1 VRGGAPTREQAL
13 AIAERDAAERDGAMA
28 AATEHKLLLEQFNSK
43 GSQERQALLTELST
57 VRAAERGARE

>member
-1 VRGGAPTREQAL
+1 MRGGAPTREQAL
-13 AIAERDAAERDGAMA
+13 AIAERDAAKRDGAMA
-28 AATEHKLLLEQFNSK
+28 AATEHKLLLEQLNSN